1 MDTNV
6 SQLDSIFQSLS
17 VRAKNCCNSV
27 GIHSIEELSA
37 YVASHDLLKVPHCGR
52 KTVLELR
59 EAVDRYV
66 RSTDSIII
74 KNSVSVIPN
83 SILSNVDETFD
94 NQVLSIEDE
103 EIFNALCKKFSSSGI
118 FVNMLVSLPS
128 SLFNPFPE
136 LTFRQNIKLR
146 NILLN
151 TLYHISNISVSSP
164 SESIFINKVRNAF
177 NACKNCFQKEANKL
191 LFKLISTE
199 TLSVIETE
207 YNRRIDKL
215 GTRAKNYIRSIGSS
229 HTLILDILDGYELD
243 KSNGKGYRLATVVDI
258 IRAFDG
264 YKNFIIELT
273 ETDNNEI
280 EYLVIQHEFP
290 FLNFEQVGAL
300 VKFKRQEGRIPF
312 FYVVFCYFC
321 NTSERESIM
330 YDRYTGISLPAE
342 NLNDIATS
350 FKLSRERVRQ
360 IVSRYKPTPILHLAK
375 SASIEQYPFLADA
388 VIDVEKCFSEISESE
403 FSSQIC
409 NFSSNSFAVIVQ
421 LFTNFSLYDF
431 NGSDFLLSKDFTDS
445 FDINNSWID
454 ITKALNSKTSEDVSI
469 PIDFFISNYILS
481 NKIDY
486 VLIRKFIVKLIMKNF
501 DVEVDEDFNI
511 LLHKN
516 FIDFENELFNI
527 IENAGKPM
535 LFDDI
540 IAEFY
545 RSHSEYAS
553 KSPATL
559 RLAMFNSPR
568 IKSVGKTSSFTLAK
582 WNFSTLTVRGLIAAI
597 LQESDVP
604 LSIDTLVEI
613 LETKGRKTNKNSVN
627 SSILSDT
634 KNNFVKFKGGLVGI
648 GSKVYDP
655 IYEIQD
661 TKAIARKSFSERLKD
676 YTEFIDTNFHI
687 PFSSQDEIEASLYR
701 WYRNIEKGII
711 DVTPQQKDHLQRELK
726 KREQYIMSK
735 AEFDFLQRCNDFKYY
750 VSTEFE
756 LPTQKSNSSLYL
768 WFLKARKE
776 SDNLSP
782 KNAEAYNDLL
792 DFLVQYGFS
801 FA

>member
-1 MDTNV
+1 MNSNI
-6 SQLDSIFQSLS
+6 SQFDSIFQSLS

-27 GIHSIEELSA
+27 DVHSIEELSA
-37 YVASHDLLKVPHCGR
+37 FAASHDLLKVPHCGH
-52 KTVLELR
+52 KTVLELK
-59 EAVDRYV
+59 AAIDRYV
-66 RSTDSIII
+66 HSTSNTE
-74 KNSVSVIPN
+74 KNCESVIPE
-83 SILSNVDETFD
+83 SILNTVENTFD

-103 EIFNALCKKFSSSGI
+103 EIFNSLCNRFSSASV
-118 FVNMLVSLPS
+118 FVNSIVNLPS
-128 SLFNPFPE
+128 SLFNPIIDI
-136 LTFRQNIKLR
+136 TYRQNIKLWD
-146 NILLN
+146 ILLN
-151 TLYHISNISVSSP
+151 TLLRISNISVSSP
-164 SESIFINKVRNAF
+164 FETVFINKVQNAH
-177 NACKNCFQKEANKL
+177 NACKRVLNKEANKL
-191 LFKLISTE
+191 LFKFISSE
-199 TLSVIETE
+199 TLLVVETE
-207 YNRRIDKL
+207 YNKRIDKL
-215 GTRAKNYIRSIGSS
+215 GTRAQNYLSSIGAS
-229 HTLILDILDGYELD
+229 HTLILDILDDYELER
-243 KSNGKGYRLATVVDI
+243 SNGKGYRLATIVDI
-258 IRAFDG
+258 INTFEG
-264 YKNFIIELT
+264 YKNFIIDLT

-290 FLNFEQVGAL
+290 FLNSEQVEKL
-300 VKFKRQEGRIPF
+300 VQFKSQEGRIPF

-321 NTSERESIM
+321 NTPDRESIM

-342 NLNDIATS
+342 NLNDIAIS

-360 IVSRYKPTPILHLAK
+360 IISRYKPTPILHLAK
-375 SASIEQYPFLADA
+375 VASVEQYPFLAED
-388 VIDVEKCFSEISESE
+388 VIDVEKCFSEISEIE
-403 FSSQIC
+403 FSTQLR
-409 NFSSNSFAVIVQ
+409 NFIPNSFAVIVQ
-421 LFTNFSLYDF
+421 LFTKFNLYDF
-431 NGSDFLLSKDFTDS
+431 NGSKFLLSENFTTS
-445 FDINNSWID
+445 FDISNSWID
-454 ITKALNSKTSEDVSI
+454 VNKALNSKTLEDVSI

-486 VLIRKFIVKLIMKNF
+486 VQIRDFIVKLIVKNF
-501 DVEVDEDFNI
+501 DVEIDDDFNI
-511 LLHKN
+511 LLQKN
-516 FIDFENELFNI
+516 FIDFENELFTI
-527 IENAGKPM
+527 IERAGKPM
-535 LFDDI
+535 LFEDI

-545 RSHSEYAS
+545 ETHSEYAS

-604 LSIDTLVEI
+604 LSLDTLVEI

-648 GSKVYDP
+648 GSKIYDP

-661 TKAIARKSFSERLKD
+661 ADAVARKSFSERLKD

-687 PFSSQDEIEASLYR
+687 PFSSQDDIEASLYR
-701 WYRNIEKGII
+701 WYRNVEKGII
-711 DVTPQQKDHLQRELK
+711 DVTPQQKEQLQRELK

-750 VSTEFE
+750 VSTEFD

-776 SDNLSP
+776 SDKLSH
-782 KNAEAYNDLL
+782 KNKVAYSDLL
-792 DFLVQYGFS
+792 DFLAQYGFS
-801 FA
+801 FV